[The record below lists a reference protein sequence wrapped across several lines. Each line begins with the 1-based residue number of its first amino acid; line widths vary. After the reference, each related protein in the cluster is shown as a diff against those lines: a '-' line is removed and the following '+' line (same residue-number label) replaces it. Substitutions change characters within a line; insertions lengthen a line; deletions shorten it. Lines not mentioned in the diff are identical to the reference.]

1 MRPSGRLSRVASR
14 VGVPTTF
21 QAAPDSSKSTLALG
35 RRESS
40 KRTNPVIEE
49 RKLKMKFNLYGI
61 GAFFVLCFSAAAATP
76 QGDYIL
82 IDQGRFA
89 NQQAYS
95 LLGHLT
101 LDGAGN
107 VQGAEVFR
115 SRGILVNA
123 TVTGTY
129 TMSAANSGTMSL
141 SALQSDAEEPQTL
154 IHNYRFVVDAS
165 KRMQAVRTD
174 AGVLA
179 TPSFSPATL
188 LPSKG
193 TFTIKDLND
202 DAALLGE
209 LALDGNGALSGKAWL
224 FSPFPSV
231 TANASVTGSYAA
243 DKTSRLGRLTLSLRY
258 RNNEDGEW
266 DQFEYHYATVAA
278 DGRVM
283 AIRLDPSAVSVASLE
298 PQ

>member
-1 MRPSGRLSRVASR
+1 MK
-14 VGVPTTF
+14 
-21 QAAPDSSKSTLALG
+21 SSSFT
-35 RRESS
+35 
-40 KRTNPVIEE
+40 
-49 RKLKMKFNLYGI
+49 I
-61 GAFFVLCFSAAAATP
+61 GAFVALCCSAAAATP

-107 VQGAEVFR
+107 VQGVEVFR

-129 TMSAANSGTMSL
+129 TMSTANAGTMSL
-141 SALQSDAEEPQTL
+141 SALQLDAEEPQTL
-154 IHNYRFVVDAS
+154 QHNYRFLVDAS

-179 TPSFSPATL
+179 TPSFSPARS
-188 LPSKG
+188 LPDKG
-193 TFTIKDLND
+193 KFSIKDLND
-202 DAALLGE
+202 DAALLAE
-209 LALDGNGALSGKAWL
+209 LALDGNGAVSGKAWL
-224 FSPFPSV
+224 LSPFPSV
-231 TANASVTGSYAA
+231 TADAGVTGSYAA
-243 DKTSRLGRLTLSLRY
+243 EKSSRFGRLTLTFRY
-258 RNNEDGEW
+258 PKNEEGDW
-266 DQFEYHYATVAA
+266 DQFEYRYATVAA